1 MQMPSGTIQVAPS
14 RPRCLADPGVDNVAF
29 RRYLVL
35 PRSVRSGFALFGL
48 LAFVISGPGI
58 GCRQQAS
65 DSLKS
70 RVQEYWELKQ
80 SKQWERIYEDYLD
93 PTRKEALPREAFLK
107 RRLLSYDILTFKIL
121 DIQDRQDRAT
131 VVVENE
137 VNMPL
142 RGIRGA
148 VEMRKQTVNTEDDWV
163 QRNGT
168 WYVRLSE

>member
-1 MQMPSGTIQVAPS
+1 MV
-14 RPRCLADPGVDNVAF
+14 
-29 RRYLVL
+29 
-35 PRSVRSGFALFGL
+35 GL

-58 GCRQQAS
+58 GCRQQAI

-80 SKQWERIYEDYLD
+80 SRQWERVYEDYLD
-93 PTRKEALPREAFLK
+93 PKKKEALPREAFLK
-107 RRLLSYDILTFKIL
+107 RRLLSFDILTFKIM
-121 DIQDRQDRAT
+121 DIQDRQDQAT

-137 VNMPL
+137 VNVPL

-148 VEMRKQTVNTEDDWV
+148 VEVRKKTVNTEEEWV
-163 QRNGT
+163 RRNGI